1 MMIMFSIGS
10 LQKMEIKVDELLR
23 AAWLAAIVPILVAS
37 IPCRFSFLQ
46 GTILGFSRRGKTMKS
61 SSQKFTIPQ
70 RFFLHFYVVAVV
82 WTTLLLEMTWF
93 YAYKMVPFGSA
104 SLHFSTVASH
114 LTGGSH
120 IFSMHKSHVTSVEHG
135 YRVWRSVF
143 LLILME
149 IQVLRRLY
157 ETIYVFN
164 YSPSARM
171 HIMGYFA
178 GLFFYTAAP
187 LSFCSICAPEVYN
200 FAIHQA
206 AEFIVKGRDK
216 MLIPP
221 ISEIDWLVYVQ
232 PLAALEWSQWIGAAI
247 FIWGWIHQRR
257 CHAIL
262 GSLREQK
269 EQNDKYVIP
278 YGDWFR
284 FVSSPHYLAEIVI
297 YGGLLFASGGSDL
310 TIWLLFGF
318 VVANLTFA
326 AAETHK
332 WYIEKF
338 AKYPSERRA
347 ILPFVY

>member
-1 MMIMFSIGS
+1 MG
-10 LQKMEIKVDELLR
+10 IKVDEMLR
-23 AAWLAAIVPILVAS
+23 AAWLAVILPILVAS
-37 IPCRFSFLQ
+37 IPSRFSF
-46 GTILGFSRRGKTMKS
+46 ILLGYIKRGKTLRS
-61 SSQKFTIPQ
+61 SSQKFTVPQ
-70 RFFLHFYVVAVV
+70 RFFLHFYVVGVV
-82 WTTLLLEMTWF
+82 WTSLLLVMTWF
-93 YAYKMVPFGSA
+93 YAYTMVPLGSN
-104 SLHFSTVASH
+104 SLHLSV
-114 LTGGSH
+114 
-120 IFSMHKSHVTSVEHG
+120 HKSHMTSVEHG

-157 ETIYVFN
+157 ETMYVFD

-171 HIMGYFA
+171 HIVGYSL
-178 GLFFYTAAP
+178 GYFFYTAAP
-187 LSFCSICAPEVYN
+187 LSLCSICAPEVFN
-200 FAIHQA
+200 FAVHQV

-216 MLIPP
+216 MPIRR
-221 ISEIDWLVYVQ
+221 ISEIHWLVYAQ
-232 PLAALEWSQWIGAAI
+232 PLTALEWSQWIGAAI

-257 CHAIL
+257 CHEIL
-262 GSLREQK
+262 GSLCEQK
-269 EQNDKYVIP
+269 EQNDRYVIP

-297 YGGLLFASGGSDL
+297 YGGLVFASGGSGL

-332 WYIEKF
+332 SYIEKF

>member
-1 MMIMFSIGS
+1 
-10 LQKMEIKVDELLR
+10 MEIIKVNELLS
-23 AAWLAAIVPILVAS
+23 AAWLAAILPILVAS
-37 IPCRFSFLQ
+37 IPWRFSFLY
-46 GTILGFSRRGKTMKS
+46 GPILSVAKRGKTLRS
-61 SSQKFTIPQ
+61 SNSQKFTIPQ
-70 RFFLHFYVVAVV
+70 RFFLHFYVVGVV
-82 WTTLLLEMTWF
+82 WTTFLLAMTWF
-93 YAYKMVPFGSA
+93 YGYAYHKMVPVGSD
-104 SLHFSTVASH
+104 SLHFSTVANH

-120 IFSMHKSHVTSVEHG
+120 MHKSQTSVGEHG

-143 LLILME
+143 LLMLME

-157 ETIYVFN
+157 ESIYVFN

-171 HIMGYFA
+171 HICGYLT
-178 GLFFYTAAP
+178 GVVFYTAAP
-187 LSFCSICAPEVYN
+187 LSLCSVCAPEVFN
-200 FAIHQA
+200 FAIHHV
-206 AEFIVKGRDK
+206 AEFIDKGWDK
-216 MLIPP
+216 MLIRGP
-221 ISEIDWLVYVQ
+221 ISEIDWLIYVQ
-232 PLAALEWSQWIGAAI
+232 PLTALEWLQWIGAAI

-262 GSLREQK
+262 GSLRKQK
-269 EQNDKYVIP
+269 EQSDKYVIP

-297 YGGLLFASGGSDL
+297 YGGLVFASGGSDL

-338 AKYPSERRA
+338 TKYPTERCA
-347 ILPFVY
+347 IIPFVY